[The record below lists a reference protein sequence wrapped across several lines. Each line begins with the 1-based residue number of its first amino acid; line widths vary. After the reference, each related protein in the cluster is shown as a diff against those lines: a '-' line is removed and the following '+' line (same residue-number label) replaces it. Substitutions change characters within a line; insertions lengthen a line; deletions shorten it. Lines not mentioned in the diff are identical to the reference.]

1 MAALGA
7 GPSGASSGAMSALV
21 AQLASLENAS
31 EQIVAIADGA
41 LALGDKALWE
51 SFADA
56 WVGALRDRPEKCVE
70 YLYVCNDIVQ
80 KCPGR
85 GALELRAQ
93 MQRVLPQAMSAMVDE
108 SKRPRVLR
116 VLGLWEERNVYTA
129 AFCKRLKKKLAMQLA
144 GASGRGATFAAEEAN
159 ERGDGARFFLADDE
173 AAEGSDADDEADEEA
188 LPGAGSQGDDD
199 APAPTLL
206 RRTSSAQSLS
216 DVPLPRVLT
225 VCKAMGARAL
235 GDALAVEG
243 VLDGAGSIAELLQA
257 MRAAR
262 AAEQELRNSV
272 VMEVALL
279 DKLEQHLEA
288 VAARIDGV
296 GERERL
302 TEQVKQ
308 RLAALRDKHPGSEAI
323 ATTLRTERQVRKRA
337 PGTKRRAHRSDDSES
352 DSDEDNS
359 ANHGGA
365 GVFRMQKTER
375 KKKKKIEPKP
385 EAEKPMQYNPVL
397 KKYVPVMQSNQDENW
412 RD

>member
-1 MAALGA
+1 MAAPA
-7 GPSGASSGAMSALV
+7 SGPSGGASSAALSALS

-56 WVGALRDRPEKCVE
+56 WLSALSGRPDKCVE

-108 SKRPRVLR
+108 SKRPKVLR

-144 GASGRGATFAAEEAN
+144 GASGRGATFAEDAD
-159 ERGDGARFFLADDE
+159 ERGGGRFFLADDD
-173 AAEGSDADDEADEEA
+173 AASEADDEADEDV
-188 LPGAGSQGDDD
+188 LPGSGSQGDDD

-206 RRTSSAQSLS
+206 RRTSSSQSLS

-235 GDALAVEG
+235 GDALAVESG
-243 VLDGAGSIAELLQA
+243 LDGAGSIAEQLQA
-257 MRAAR
+257 IRAAR

-272 VMEVALL
+272 MMEVALL

-296 GERERL
+296 GERVRV

-308 RLAALRDKHPGSEAI
+308 RLAALRAKHPGSEAI
-323 ATTLRTERQVRKRA
+323 ATTLRTERLVRKRA
-337 PGTKRRAHRSDDSES
+337 PGTKRRANRSDDSES
-352 DSDEDNS
+352 DSDEDLAAS
-359 ANHGGA
+359 AQLGGA

-375 KKKKKIEPKP
+375 KKKKKVEPKP
-385 EAEKPMQYNPVL
+385 EAEKPMMYNPLL
-397 KKYVPVMQSNQDENW
+397 KRYVPVMQSNQDENW